1 MKLTHHHRS
10 ESHLRAATI
19 AGAYSRGLASLAAF
33 AALAVAGPT
42 YAATYDVALGA
53 PVTVAV
59 QDPDPNAVFNNMT
72 AGNLNNITD
81 GIVLPYGTGYNSS
94 TAVQNAVEW
103 GGAQTVFQINL
114 SGEYT
119 LSSIAVDADDNDA
132 YIFEY
137 LDPASNSWT
146 PLYTAPIVSN
156 GVGIVPRAPYT
167 LPTPVT
173 TSAVRFHGGQ
183 SNDNGCFDGT
193 CGQGGYA
200 VAQVQLFGTPAAGSV
215 TESYTPS
222 DSLVT
227 IPALAIGNTTFL
239 NTVLVFGGLVSGPT
253 GSAPAGTVD
262 SYDPVTGQLTVQSIT
277 LGSTTYYNLVVKV
290 AGVVSVA
297 SAIGTDSLV
306 GGQLTIPAVQ
316 VGNTIYTNVTLSIG
330 LDNLVSVGGQL
341 PTATQDTYD
350 VSTGT
355 LSVPSM
361 SAFGTVF
368 TNVKLHVT
376 LADVVHVGGSHA
388 AQARSP

>member
-1 MKLTHHHRS
+1 MTLTNHHLSASR
-10 ESHLRAATI
+10 LRATGIAATH
-19 AGAYSRGLASLAAF
+19 SRGLMSLAAL
-33 AALAVAGPT
+33 AALAAAGPT
-42 YAATYDVALGA
+42 YAATYNVALGA

-59 QDPDPNAVFNNMT
+59 QDPDPNAVFNNKT

-81 GIVLPYGTGYNSS
+81 GTVLPFGTGYNSS

-103 GGAQTVFQINL
+103 GGAKTVFQINL

-119 LSSIAVDADDNDA
+119 ISSVVVDADDNDV
-132 YIFEY
+132 YILEY
-137 LDPASNSWT
+137 LDSASNSWN

-173 TSAVRFHGGQ
+173 TSAVRLNGGQ

-200 VAQVQLFGTPAAGSV
+200 VGQIQLFGSPASGSV
-215 TESYTPS
+215 TETYTPS
-222 DSLVT
+222 DSLVA

-253 GSAPAGTVD
+253 GGAPNGTVD
-262 SYDPVTGQLTVQSIT
+262 SYDPVTGHLTVQSIT
-277 LGSTTYYNLVVKV
+277 LGTSTYDNLVVKV
-290 AGVVSVA
+290 AGVVSIG

-306 GGQLTIPAVQ
+306 GGQLTIPSVQ

-341 PTATQDTYD
+341 PTATQDSYD
-350 VSTGT
+350 PSTGI

-376 LADVVHVGGSHA
+376 LADVVHVGGSHG
-388 AQARSP
+388 AQAGAP